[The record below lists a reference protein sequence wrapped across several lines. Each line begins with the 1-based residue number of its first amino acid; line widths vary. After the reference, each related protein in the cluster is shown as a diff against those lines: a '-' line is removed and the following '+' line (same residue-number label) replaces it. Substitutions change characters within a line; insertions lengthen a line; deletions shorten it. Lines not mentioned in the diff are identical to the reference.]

1 MQDLYLGM
9 FFPPILK
16 ATQRRHVTGVPQHV
30 TDVQMTGGTLLGV
43 PSGSR
48 VKLLCPAGASLLE
61 ALHGPKGFTDAPPA
75 HTVSSRTLQTP
86 FSLNPCEIEAAR
98 SRTRSRFWGFGAP
111 GVQGSQAAPWHLLYG
126 AVCPFHTH
134 PKRKIIQLRGATVG
148 TLCPVRWKE
157 MR

>member
-61 ALHGPKGFTDAPPA
+61 ALHAPKGFTDAPQA
-75 HTVSSRTLQTP
+75 HTVSSRTL
-86 FSLNPCEIEAAR
+86 FSILFSMGFVSKTNPILTE
-98 SRTRSRFWGFGAP
+98 P
-111 GVQGSQAAPWHLLYG
+111 L
-126 AVCPFHTH
+126 
-134 PKRKIIQLRGATVG
+134 
-148 TLCPVRWKE
+148 
-157 MR
+157 